1 MNGRINCACASSP
14 QRARAYGNGT
24 RQPDAWIVRYRA
36 NPVSQWKR
44 ATCGSSSFWSDETAA
59 NQRARELA
67 AGGWSDVEVQ
77 PVYIGDAPAYTSTGE
92 RDAIPPIDGGIIEIG
107 SLWRHRGGN
116 LYRIVAL
123 ARWEPTVDVCVVYRS
138 EENGSVWARPK
149 DVFAERFTFVQEAP
163 DSKAETP
170 YPEESEPR
178 DTVAARIVQLVEE
191 AQSRAINAERKINNT
206 LHAHYTPVDFWDDA
220 NEIIEIARRVPANAA
235 PAQRDDAAFRAF
247 DHQLKRPF
255 SPGRD
260 GNNDGVVR
268 DARGIVYA
276 DCGGYEGRAAFV
288 AHLLN
293 TYKAPALS
301 AAPLREVESICWKAI
316 NGNGDG
322 VDRQPEA
329 ASRGRCVVSASVDVS
344 PYRAAWL
351 AFERIAEADGLI
363 DPSTLGPR
371 GEKYLRN
378 RLWRAF
384 AAGWSAAGGDKG
396 SAAAWK
402 DTQAACDESSRAV
415 RSNAT
420 PERVSNPASIS
431 WRTQKRKQQ
440 RNEKARKTLPPPIA
454 P

>member
-1 MNGRINCACASSP
+1 
-14 QRARAYGNGT
+14 
-24 RQPDAWIVRYRA
+24 
-36 NPVSQWKR
+36 
-44 ATCGSSSFWSDETAA
+44 
-59 NQRARELA
+59 LA
-67 AGGWSDVEVQ
+67 DCE
-77 PVYIGDAPAYTSTGE
+77 
-92 RDAIPPIDGGIIEIG
+92 
-107 SLWRHRGGN
+107 
-116 LYRIVAL
+116 
-123 ARWEPTVDVCVVYRS
+123 
-138 EENGSVWARPK
+138 
-149 DVFAERFTFVQEAP
+149 
-163 DSKAETP
+163 
-170 YPEESEPR
+170 
-178 DTVAARIVQLVEE
+178 
-191 AQSRAINAERKINNT
+191 
-206 LHAHYTPVDFWDDA
+206 
-220 NEIIEIARRVPANAA
+220 RRVPANAA